1 MVSNDINEEF
11 PILQNINPENQGFL
25 LKYTDNMLTAISI
38 NKTIMDI
45 DGACEYTITFLLS
58 IFVPTYI
65 FSLGYISAANIEVKA
80 FKK

>member
-38 NKTIMDI
+38 N
-45 DGACEYTITFLLS
+45 S
-58 IFVPTYI
+58 
-65 FSLGYISAANIEVKA
+65 NI
-80 FKK
+80 